1 MWPLK
6 SLAMLKCE
14 SYCYLF
20 IGSLFQ
26 VDKKKKKNTNV
37 NQLTYKL

>member
-26 VDKKKKKNTNV
+26 VDKKKKKKKK
-37 NQLTYKL
+37 YKC